1 VPQGTHDP
9 RQPPSGLPLQLGATG
24 EAVVD
29 LQQRLC
35 SAKLPV
41 VPDET
46 GHFGLGTRAAVEAF
60 QHRRGLRVD
69 GICGPETWEAL
80 VEAGFELGARSL
92 YLRQPMYRG
101 DDVAELQ
108 RRLSALGFDTGRV
121 DGIFGRHTAGAV
133 AEFQRNMGLP
143 ADGIVGPST
152 VLEVSRVMPRHP
164 EPALGSAV
172 RDRERLLRAP
182 RTFLDRRIAV
192 AESGGLDALASAVCR
207 QLVAGGARV
216 IPILHPNGS
225 AQAAM
230 ANQAAVEVF
239 LGLHLEPVE
248 ARCSCSFYSG
258 YSYES
263 PGGRRLAEL
272 VQGLAAAALG
282 VPASGPRG
290 MSLPVLRETRM
301 PAVVCEVGPTPL
313 VVQRS
318 GDLARAL
325 ADAITAW
332 VAAPV

>member
-1 VPQGTHDP
+1 MI
-9 RQPPSGLPLQLGATG
+9 
-24 EAVVD
+24 D
-29 LQQRLC
+29 LQRRLA
-35 SAKLPV
+35 SAELPV
-41 VPDET
+41 VPDEP
-46 GHFGLGTRAAVEAF
+46 GRFGLGTRAALEAF

-69 GICGPETWEAL
+69 GICGPQTWGAL

-92 YLRQPMYRG
+92 YLHQPMYRG

-121 DGIFGRHTAGAV
+121 DGIFGAQTAAAV
-133 AEFQRNMGLP
+133 TEFQHNMGLP
-143 ADGIVGPST
+143 PDGIVGSST
-152 VLEVSRVMPRHP
+152 VLELSRVMPRHP

-182 RTFLDRRIAV
+182 KTFLDRKIAV

-207 QLVAGGARV
+207 QLGISGARV
-216 IPILHPNGS
+216 VPILHPEGS
-225 AQAAM
+225 VQAAM
-230 ANQAAVEVF
+230 ANQAGVEVF
-239 LGLHLEPVE
+239 LGLHLDPGQ
-248 ARCSCSFYSG
+248 ARCSCSFYAH
-258 YSYES
+258 YTYES

-272 VQGLAAAALG
+272 VQGLAAAALA

-301 PAVVCEVGPTPL
+301 PAVLCEVGPAPV

-318 GDLARAL
+318 GELAQAL
-325 ADAITAW
+325 ADALTAW